1 MMQDHVFFTC
11 INILMAWSVYVA
23 LMSGTLTFASG
34 AFMAIGAYGTGV
46 LTTKLGWPLLLAA
59 WPVALAASLIA
70 MALSIPV
77 LRTRG
82 IYLILVTI
90 GLSISVRTLLETAAP
105 LGGVS
110 GMGGL
115 YGAEPWHV
123 VMLVVFVGLAL
134 FVLQRL
140 PLQRTLDAVRED
152 ERVAAAC
159 GINPQA
165 VKIVSFGASAFIAA
179 IAGAFYAH
187 YMNFVRPANFDIL
200 VSIFPVL
207 YVILGGVRNMWG
219 ALLGAVTMTL
229 LPEFLRPIADWRNT
243 VFCLLIVVMLIFR
256 PEGLLLFRTAS
267 VRSKPRSSL

>member
-1 MMQDHVFFTC
+1 MQDYVFFTC

-23 LMSGTLTFASG
+23 LMSGTLTFAAG
-34 AFMAIGAYGTGV
+34 AFMAIGAYGSGV
-46 LTTKLGWPLLLAA
+46 LTAKLGWPLMLAV
-59 WPVALAASLIA
+59 WPIALAASLIA
-70 MALSIPV
+70 MLVSIPA

-82 IYLILVTI
+82 IYLILITI
-90 GLSISVRTLLETAAP
+90 GMAVCIRTILEASTP

-123 VMLVVFVGLAL
+123 VVLVLFVGLAL
-134 FVLQRL
+134 FVLQYL

-152 ERVAAAC
+152 EHVAAAC

-165 VKIVSFGASAFIAA
+165 VKVVAFGASAFIAA
-179 IAGAFYAH
+179 IAGGFYAH

-219 ALLGAVTMTL
+219 PLLGAITMTL
-229 LPEFLRPIADWRNT
+229 LPELLRPIADWRNT
-243 VFCLLIVVMLIFR
+243 VFCLIIVVLLMFR
-256 PEGLLLFRTAS
+256 PEGLLLFRIAS
-267 VRSKPRSSL
+267 IRGKAEAKP